1 MIRCLDIASDELI
14 AGLGEG
20 AFEPKD
26 TTLVSNAMTSNPGES
41 FFSQPLDNTSLWG
54 IVAVLGVA
62 ILSLFIVAL
71 IDVRKKK

>member
-1 MIRCLDIASDELI
+1 MLRCLDIASDELI
-14 AGLGEG
+14 VGLGED
-20 AFEPKD
+20 AFETQD
-26 TTLVSNAMTSNPGES
+26 ETLVSNAMTSNPGES
-41 FFSQPLDNTSLWG
+41 FLSQPLDNTSSWG

>member
-1 MIRCLDIASDELI
+1 MLRCLDIASDELI
-14 AGLGEG
+14 VGLGED
-20 AFEPKD
+20 AFETQD
-26 TTLVSNAMTSNPGES
+26 ATSNPGES
-41 FFSQPLDNTSLWG
+41 FLSQPLDNTSSWG

>member
-14 AGLGEG
+14 VGLGED
-20 AFEPKD
+20 ALEPQD
-26 TTLVSNAMTSNPGES
+26 ATSNPGES
-41 FFSQPLDNTSLWG
+41 FFSQPLDNTSSWG

>member
-1 MIRCLDIASDELI
+1 MLRCLDIASDELI
-14 AGLGEG
+14 VGLGED
-20 AFEPKD
+20 AFESQD
-26 TTLVSNAMTSNPGES
+26 ETSNPGES
-41 FFSQPLDNTSLWG
+41 FLSQPLDNTSSWG

>member
-1 MIRCLDIASDELI
+1 MIRCLDTASDELI
-14 AGLGEG
+14 VGLGEN
-20 AFEPKD
+20 AFESQDATSVPN
-26 TTLVSNAMTSNPGES
+26 TMTSNPGES
-41 FFSQPLDNTSLWG
+41 FLSQPLDNTSSWG